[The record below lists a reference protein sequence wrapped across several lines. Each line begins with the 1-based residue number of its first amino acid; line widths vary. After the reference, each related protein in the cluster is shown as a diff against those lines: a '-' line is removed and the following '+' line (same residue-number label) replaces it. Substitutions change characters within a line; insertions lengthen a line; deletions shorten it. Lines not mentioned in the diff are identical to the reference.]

1 MSYLDALKK
10 ATKTQE
16 VPYPN
21 KGGTSEFIESDIGQP
36 SDRKKRA
43 QEKYNRLS
51 PSQKKQVDALLEA
64 RRSKNP
70 QNALVK
76 KQDARN
82 EAQQKM
88 MSRLDY
94 LNRQREVKRQE
105 AETKA
110 IEKQKRQI
118 RLAEDKAELA
128 RTKEQQKIS
137 QAKAKIN
144 PDLTADKYFDS
155 VDEGRLSMEDAEFE
169 RSQTIQEAED
179 KLKEDFLLFGRVEL
193 ADISNSKD
201 NLKRYN
207 QEKATFDRE
216 MDSVKKAADLKYD
229 RAVKTSQMKN
239 DAYIR
244 QLIRETSS
252 KFDTFEDAQNYFRS
266 IGLEREVSRILNEDK
281 MRRGQ

>member
-1 MSYLDALKK
+1 
-10 ATKTQE
+10 
-16 VPYPN
+16 
-21 KGGTSEFIESDIGQP
+21 
-36 SDRKKRA
+36 
-43 QEKYNRLS
+43 
-51 PSQKKQVDALLEA
+51 
-64 RRSKNP
+64 
-70 QNALVK
+70 
-76 KQDARN
+76 
-82 EAQQKM
+82 
-88 MSRLDY
+88 SRLDY

>member
-10 ATKTQE
+10 ATRTQE

-36 SDRKKRA
+36 SARKKRA
-43 QEKYNRLS
+43 QEKYNQLT
-51 PSQKKQVDALLEA
+51 PSQKRQVDAILEA

-70 QNALVK
+70 QNNLVK
-76 KQDARN
+76 EQDARN

-94 LNRQREVKRQE
+94 INRQREVKRQE

-118 RLAEDKAELA
+118 RLADDKAKLA
-128 RTKEQQKIS
+128 REKEQQKIL

-155 VDEGRLSMEDAEFE
+155 VDEGRLSIEDAEFE

-216 MDSVKKAADLKYD
+216 MASVKKAADLKYD

-244 QLIRETSS
+244 QLIRESS
-252 KFDTFEDAQNYFRS
+252 NKFDTFEDAQNYFRS